1 MSSLTYHRA
10 SQTCT
15 ARPTI
20 NGNKRKP
27 QKMLAKDLRQ
37 SKITFNSK
45 AFQMSDQLIADSE
58 YVYKIGLQL

>member
-1 MSSLTYHRA
+1 
-10 SQTCT
+10 
-15 ARPTI
+15 
-20 NGNKRKP
+20 
-27 QKMLAKDLRQ
+27 MLAKDLRQ